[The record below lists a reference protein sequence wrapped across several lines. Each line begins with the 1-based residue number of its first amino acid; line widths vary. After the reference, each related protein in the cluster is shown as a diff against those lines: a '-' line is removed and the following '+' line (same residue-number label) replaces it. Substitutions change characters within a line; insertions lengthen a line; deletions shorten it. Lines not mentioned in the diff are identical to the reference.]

1 MFFFEEAKSGFVTR
15 TLTLMLSVVGV
26 YPQFRALRLVDWR
39 QDNVQSLDLTIRTLG
54 MGYGWLPGDW
64 QEDHQTTKILHM
76 IEPVS
81 EGIMQFFCQT
91 IILYVIAGPSESNKS
106 ERLIDLSSLA
116 FDESLSSKVLYLSLL
131 SSSLITVCSSLARV
145 EHYQSKET
153 VVIIFSI

>member
-1 MFFFEEAKSGFVTR
+1 
-15 TLTLMLSVVGV
+15 
-26 YPQFRALRLVDWR
+26 
-39 QDNVQSLDLTIRTLG
+39 

-64 QEDHQTTKILHM
+64 LEDHQTTKIVQM

-81 EGIMQFFCQT
+81 EGVMQFFCQT
-91 IILYVIAGPSESNKS
+91 IILYMIAGPSENNKP

-145 EHYQSKET
+145 EPYQSKLK
-153 VVIIFSI
+153 VMIILSI